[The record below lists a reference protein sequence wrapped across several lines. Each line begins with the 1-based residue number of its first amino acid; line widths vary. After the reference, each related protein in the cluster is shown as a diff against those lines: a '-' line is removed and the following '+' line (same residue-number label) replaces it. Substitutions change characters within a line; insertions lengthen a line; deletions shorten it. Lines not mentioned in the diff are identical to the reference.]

1 MKKMKKVVKRDIY
14 KHRPVEADVDR
25 TEITKDDDSDD
36 CSGTAIA
43 YCNQWECYTRFIC
56 LEEESDKKG
65 KIDST

>member
-14 KHRPVEADVDR
+14 KHSPVEADLNQD
-25 TEITKDDDSDD
+25 EITNEDDSDN

-56 LEEESDKKG
+56 LEEESDNKS
-65 KIDST
+65 KIDTP

>member
-1 MKKMKKVVKRDIY
+1 MKKVVKRDIY
-14 KHRPVEADVDR
+14 KHRLVEADIDR
-25 TEITKDDDSDD
+25 AEITKDDDRDD

-56 LEEESDKKG
+56 LEEESDKKR